1 MQYDKLGFPIPK
13 EFEPAAERAR
23 TAGNAGRLP
32 PGFDVE
38 PRDPSAPGPFR
49 RFFLLGVLLL
59 GVLPVLLLPKILP
72 VVRREIVDGAIRQAM
87 VDEGRADVAGA
98 ARQVG
103 RALAWVDGDADQQHA
118 LLCWRSALRLQDGD
132 ARGAIT
138 DATAA
143 AVVAPTSARPLRTRA
158 IARVVAGDVDAALA
172 DAEAALALD
181 GDASPEALNHRA
193 YIRALVG
200 RELPAAL
207 ADIERAM
214 EGGDAESPEFLDTR
228 GFILHLLGRQHEAI
242 DDLNRAIAGTQQTRR
257 RVLAEVGGADP
268 AFGAWRLRPV
278 EHALAVMHQH
288 RALACRAA
296 GLAAQ
301 ADQDFAIAARKGFA
315 PDRGVL

>member
-1 MQYDKLGFPIPK
+1 MQYDRLGFPIPK

-23 TAGNAGRLP
+23 TTGNAGRLP

-38 PRDPSAPGPFR
+38 PRDPSEPGPFR
-49 RFFLLGVLLL
+49 RFFLVGVLLL

-143 AVVAPTSARPLRTRA
+143 AIVAPKSARPLRTRA
-158 IARVVAGDVDAALA
+158 IARVVAGDVDAALSRPKNLK
-172 DAEAALALD
+172 ALA
-181 GDASPEALNHRA
+181 
-193 YIRALVG
+193 
-200 RELPAAL
+200 
-207 ADIERAM
+207 
-214 EGGDAESPEFLDTR
+214 
-228 GFILHLLGRQHEAI
+228 
-242 DDLNRAIAGTQQTRR
+242 RAITASRNNLLASIHGAFLQTAQGQLSPAEYLEFQKTWTVNFVTGRIQ
-257 RVLAEVGGADP
+257 LAE
-268 AFGAWRLRPV
+268 W
-278 EHALAVMHQH
+278 M
-288 RALACRAA
+288 A
-296 GLAAQ
+296 GSPLTVHVYTCTCYPYDA
-301 ADQDFAIAARKGFA
+301 
-315 PDRGVL
+315 

>member
-1 MQYDKLGFPIPK
+1 MQYDRLGFPVPK
-13 EFEPAAERAR
+13 DFEPAAERAR
-23 TAGNAGRLP
+23 IVGGTGRVD
-32 PGFDVE
+32 PGFDAE
-38 PRDPSAPGPFR
+38 IRDRSAPGPLR
-49 RFFLLGVLLL
+49 RYFLLATLAL
-59 GVLPVLLLPKILP
+59 GVLPVLLFPKIMP
-72 VVRREIVDGAIRQAM
+72 IVRHEIVKGAIQQAM

-118 LLCWRSALRLQDGD
+118 LLCWRSTLRLQNGD
-132 ARGAIT
+132 TRGAIA

-143 AVVAPTSARPLRTRA
+143 AVIAPTSARPLRTRA
-158 IARVVAGDVDAALA
+158 IASVVAGDDDAALA
-172 DAEAALALD
+172 DAEAALAID
-181 GDASPEALNHRA
+181 GIASPEALNHRA

-257 RVLAEVGGADP
+257 RVLAEVDGADP
-268 AFGAWRLRPV
+268 AFIAWRLRPV